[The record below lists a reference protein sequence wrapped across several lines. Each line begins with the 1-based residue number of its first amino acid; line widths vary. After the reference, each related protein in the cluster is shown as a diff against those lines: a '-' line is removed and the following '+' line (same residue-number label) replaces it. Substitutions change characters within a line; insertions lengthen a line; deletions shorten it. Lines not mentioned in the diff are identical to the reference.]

1 MTRQQTA
8 FAAVATLFLA
18 SILTT
23 TQNTPVNADVLF
35 NQEFK
40 YFKVSGKTSQQIFQ
54 DFQRKSPIK
63 AKGKYDATLG
73 VAAIKLTPEVE
84 LETRQKRCHV
94 VNARVTADVVIH
106 LPEWVN
112 YKNAGNAAKLGWD
125 ILFEDI
131 KKHELEHANIA
142 REYAARIEK
151 KMLKQRARANCEALE
166 VSLKQVSS
174 KLIVRHDNAQRR
186 FDRKEYKRLFGR

>member
-8 FAAVATLFLA
+8 FTIVATLFLT

-23 TQNTPVNADVLF
+23 TPNADVLF

-54 DFQRKSPIK
+54 DFQKQSPIK

-73 VAAIKLTPEVE
+73 VAAIKLIPEVE
-84 LETRQKRCHV
+84 LETREKRCHIA
-94 VNARVTADVVIH
+94 NARVTADVVIH

-166 VSLKQVSS
+166 ASLKQVSS
-174 KLIVRHDNAQRR
+174 NLIVRHDSAQRR